1 MSVKIDS
8 FEIENTKRIKTVSLE
23 PSPQG
28 LTVIGGRNGQ
38 GKTSVLDAITWAL
51 AGERYRPSN
60 PQREGSVLPPNIRI
74 VLDNGLV
81 VERKGKNSALK
92 VTKPEGGAGGQQLL
106 NEFISTF
113 ALDLPKFMAATGKEK
128 ADMLLDIVGVKDI
141 VYQLRNEEAALYNQR
156 RTIGQ
161 IADQK
166 QKYAAEQPYFP
177 DAPKDLVSPIELIRQ
192 QQEILARNGE
202 NQRKRN
208 HLQELQ
214 TQHQQ
219 AIMQAEALRAKY
231 EEVQQ
236 KLQELEADLNAAYA
250 VVSGL
255 YDESTA
261 ELEENIANC
270 EEINR
275 RVRANLDKEKAEDDA
290 AAYVQQYRALSVQI
304 DETRKKM
311 QELLNSSEMPLDGL
325 SVVDGELYYHGAK
338 WDCMSASEQLKVAAA
353 IVRKQNPNCGFI
365 LMDKLEQMDTE
376 TLAEFGSWLESE
388 GLQVIAT
395 RVSTGD
401 ECSIIIE
408 DGCIVEN
415 NSPAVPSWDWK

>member
-141 VYQLRNEEAALYNQR
+141 VDE
-156 RTIGQ
+156 IG
-161 IADQK
+161 
-166 QKYAAEQPYFP
+166 
-177 DAPKDLVSPIELIRQ
+177 R
-192 QQEILARNGE
+192 
-202 NQRKRN
+202 
-208 HLQELQ
+208 
-214 TQHQQ
+214 
-219 AIMQAEALRAKY
+219 
-231 EEVQQ
+231 
-236 KLQELEADLNAAYA
+236 
-250 VVSGL
+250 
-255 YDESTA
+255 
-261 ELEENIANC
+261 
-270 EEINR
+270 
-275 RVRANLDKEKAEDDA
+275 
-290 AAYVQQYRALSVQI
+290 
-304 DETRKKM
+304 
-311 QELLNSSEMPLDGL
+311 
-325 SVVDGELYYHGAK
+325 
-338 WDCMSASEQLKVAAA
+338 
-353 IVRKQNPNCGFI
+353 
-365 LMDKLEQMDTE
+365 
-376 TLAEFGSWLESE
+376 
-388 GLQVIAT
+388 
-395 RVSTGD
+395 
-401 ECSIIIE
+401 
-408 DGCIVEN
+408 
-415 NSPAVPSWDWK
+415 